1 MSELRVILSGAEKR
15 IDNLLKNVDPEAKQD
30 VLSLPEGL
38 ECRQIVED
46 AGNTFLALEKYVN
59 LNFMGFIKILKKH
72 DKRLPNPCRAF
83 YTSRLHEQSWVRGD
97 FSDVMVSMSRI
108 YSKLRKDNTAEAKD
122 TATQQFVR
130 STRKYW
136 VHTEDISEIKYA
148 ILQHLPVLLQSDMG
162 GETDSQLTTSIYLD
176 NYAMELYK
184 GRLDKTPGAIALRL
198 RWYGN
203 KSPETVFVERKTH
216 REKWMG
222 EMSVKERFTIK
233 ESQVMDLL
241 QERFSIE
248 EEIQRLRTKGKKEK
262 DIDEYKELATEITHA
277 ISAKQLFPTMRT
289 QYMRTAFQIP
299 FDATVRISLDT
310 NLTLITER
318 TSDILAG
325 ERWYRDPKKPVPFN
339 EIHRFPHA
347 VLEVKL
353 QLQEEG
359 STPQW
364 VTDLL
369 NSGKLLEV
377 HKFSKFI
384 QGCAVLLP
392 EDVPAL
398 PYWIDD
404 VTLADSITKSGAGH
418 LLRGNEERRNNP
430 ILPHDAQ
437 GNAKIALEL
446 LEKQREEERRNRGK
460 KTLVLKSPIDKA
472 TAATSPSYSTPPATM
487 IRSPLHSNAAT
498 TAAGAVIASSEVNH
512 GANGIKK
519 RGVGYQSEKTTY
531 EEDSAYH
538 RMNDDG
544 YDLEAQ
550 HKGHGQAQSGF
561 LCCCCGC
568 LGGGGVSED
577 SCCADDLC
585 LWAQSAK
592 TSQKTTAQKVEPKVF
607 FANERTFITWLNMA
621 VFMSSMSVAVMAF
634 SSDANASSL
643 SFALMLMPL
652 SLLFIFYALRTYLIR
667 GTKINLREDDRYP
680 LIAFVLR
687 WNYFLAHITFVRLS
701 PFLAVILFLFI

>member
-1 MSELRVILSGAEKR
+1 MEELRIILSAVEKR
-15 IDNLLKNVDPEAKQD
+15 IDA
-30 VLSLPEGL
+30 LSRNSNGKSKTEVFLVPEGQ
-38 ECRQIVED
+38 ECRQVVED
-46 AGNTFLALEKYVN
+46 AGSTFLALEKYVN

-72 DKRLPNPCRAF
+72 DKRLPNPCRQF
-83 YTSRLHEQSWVRGD
+83 YTSRLQEQSWVRGD
-97 FSDVMVSMSRI
+97 FSDVMVTMSRI
-108 YSKLRKDNTAEAKD
+108 YSKLRDDSTAEAKES
-122 TATQQFVR
+122 ATQQFVR

-136 VHTEDISEIKYA
+136 VHTEDISEVKYT

-222 EMSVKERFTIK
+222 EMSVKERFTIR
-233 ESQVMDLL
+233 EGQVMDLL

-248 EEIQRLRTKGKKEK
+248 QEVQQLQAKGKKEK
-262 DIDEYKELATEITHA
+262 DIDAYKVLATEITHA

-318 TSDILAG
+318 TPEILAK
-325 ERWYRDPKKPVPFN
+325 ERWYRDPHKPVPAN

-353 QLQEEG
+353 QLEDERA
-359 STPQW
+359 TPQW

-369 NSGKLLEV
+369 NSGKLLEI

-384 QGCAVLLP
+384 QGCAVLMSD
-392 EDVPAL
+392 DVPAL

-418 LLRGNEERRNNP
+418 LLRGNEARRDNP
-430 ILPHDAQ
+430 LLPHDAQ
-437 GNAKIALEL
+437 GRPKVL
-446 LEKQREEERRNRGK
+446 LEKQRQDEEGTKHSSMIQIKNAK
-460 KTLVLKSPIDKA
+460 LYQPHYQTDQNSTSASPKTPSPVLIRSTIQSA
-472 TAATSPSYSTPPATM
+472 AATDKDGVELGDMARNTVKNSSVPAG
-487 IRSPLHSNAAT
+487 NA
-498 TAAGAVIASSEVNH
+498 V
-512 GANGIKK
+512 KK
-519 RGVGYQSEKTTY
+519 RGGHFNAPRINA
-531 EEDSAYH
+531 EDNSLYH
-538 RMNDDG
+538 RMNDTSD
-544 YDLEAQ
+544 DIEAQ
-550 HKGHGQAQSGF
+550 RKGHRGQGNHGASSTSS
-561 LCCCCGC
+561 LWCCCQNC
-568 LGGGGVSED
+568 LGGYSASED
-577 SCCADDLC
+577 TCCGNEIC

-592 TSQKTTAQKVEPKVF
+592 TTQKTTVQKVEPKIF

-634 SSDANASSL
+634 SSNANVSSL
-643 SFALMLMPL
+643 TFALLLLPV
-652 SLLFIFYALRTYLIR
+652 SLLFIAYALRTYLNR
-667 GTKINLREDDRYP
+667 GTKINLREDDR
-680 LIAFVLR
+680 
-687 WNYFLAHITFVRLS
+687 
-701 PFLAVILFLFI
+701 